1 MKYHPAPGD
10 KVRRDRYMNVVI
22 KTGQS
27 SAYTF
32 SITSPAAVIFRTEG
46 QTVQEFVS
54 GSDNVIYLP
63 GSTND
68 RIVCVPNEW
77 VLDGVEVFNGQS
89 SSNKK
94 RINSSIDASYVTLS
108 NTFEGKTLMRKVD
121 EAKTAELGYEVLV
134 DTNNSG
140 NDFYERKSQSIKE

>member
-1 MKYHPAPGD
+1 M
-10 KVRRDRYMNVVI
+10 
-22 KTGQS
+22 
-27 SAYTF
+27 
-32 SITSPAAVIFRTEG
+32 
-46 QTVQEFVS
+46 
-54 GSDNVIYLP
+54 
-63 GSTND
+63 
-68 RIVCVPNEW
+68 
-77 VLDGVEVFNGQS
+77 DGVEVFNGQS

-140 NDFYERKSQSIKE
+140 NDFYERESQSIKE